1 MSGAV
6 MVAVGAYSWI
16 WPEIG
21 WRLEVVV
28 DGETV
33 KTYSLN
39 DLRSIGNRVTV
50 GSVTLLG
57 SFCPGGWWPWTP

>member
-6 MVAVGAYSWI
+6 MVAVRAYSWM

-21 WRLEVVV
+21 WRPEVVV

-39 DLRSIGNRVTV
+39 DLRSIGNMLPTDTESLRC
-50 GSVTLLG
+50 LLIRP
-57 SFCPGGWWPWTP
+57 C